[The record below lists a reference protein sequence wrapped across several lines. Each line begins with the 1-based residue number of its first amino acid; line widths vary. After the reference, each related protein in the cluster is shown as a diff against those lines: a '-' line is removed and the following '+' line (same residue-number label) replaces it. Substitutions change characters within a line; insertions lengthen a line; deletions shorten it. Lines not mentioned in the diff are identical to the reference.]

1 VNAPLPG
8 MSLRGLPSPL
18 PAGERLLWQG
28 APDWRVLARSALH
41 VRKLALYFSLIAAWV
56 TLSSVSSGAAPAE
69 TALALLRAAA
79 LGAVPVGLAALYAWA
94 VARGSVYTITSQR
107 VVLHIGLA
115 LPVTMNLPFAQIMSA
130 DLNGRA
136 DGSGDISLTLGK
148 GDRLSWIVLWPH
160 ARAWR
165 LAAPQPTLRALRD
178 VQKAGQILSRALAAS
193 ADMAVPV
200 LEGAPAPAVAPAHAT
215 MAA

>member
-1 VNAPLPG
+1 
-8 MSLRGLPSPL
+8 MSGPLRGLPGPL

-28 APDWRVLARSALH
+28 RPDWRVLARSALH
-41 VRKLALYFSLIAAWV
+41 VRKLIFYFGLIALWV
-56 TLSSVSSGAAPAE
+56 GLSSLSSGVAPAE
-69 TALALLRAAA
+69 TAIALLRAVAI
-79 LGAVPVGLAALYAWA
+79 GAVPVGLAMLYAWA
-94 VARGSVYTITSQR
+94 VARASVYTITSRR

-115 LPVTMNLPFAQIMSA
+115 LPVTMNLPFSRILSA

-136 DGSGDISLTLGK
+136 DGSGDIAMRLDK

-165 LAAPQPTLRALRD
+165 LASPEPTLRGLRD
-178 VQKAGQILSRALAAS
+178 AQKPGQILARALAAS
-193 ADMAVPV
+193 ADMAAPV
-200 LEGAPAPAVAPAHAT
+200 LEGVPVPAAAVPHAT